1 MNTYQNPFQGTK
13 FKITHLKISHH
24 TRMSKIIYGNIE
36 ERGYQVDDSLR
47 AEDELKS
54 RNALSEIKKDTDA
67 YTDISVGISLDDED
81 MLSRAVI
88 DQSV

>member
-1 MNTYQNPFQGTK
+1 
-13 FKITHLKISHH
+13 
-24 TRMSKIIYGNIE
+24 MSKIIYGNIE